1 MLGIIVTG
9 HGKFASGIGSGIELI
24 AGPQKKF
31 KLIDFVAG
39 MSSESLHQLF
49 IEAMDELNM
58 DDGIIF
64 LTDLAGG
71 TPFNQASMI
80 KANNKNI
87 GVIAGVNSPL
97 IIEGLFNRDT
107 TVEQFINNSM
117 QNGKTGIVNF
127 EMKERAKVSN
137 NNERI

>member
-107 TVEQFINNSM
+107 TVEQFINNSLK
-117 QNGKTGIVNF
+117 NGKTGIVNF

>member
-31 KLIDFVAG
+31 KLIDFDTG
-39 MSSESLHQLF
+39 MSPEILHQLF
-49 IEAMDELNM
+49 IKAIDELNI

-71 TPFNQASMI
+71 TPFNQAAMI
-80 KANNKNI
+80 KANNKNV

-97 IIEGLFNRDT
+97 IIEGLFNREV
-107 TVEQFINNSM
+107 TVDQFIENSL
-117 QNGKTGIVNF
+117 QSGKSGIVNF
-127 EMKERAKVSN
+127 EMKQKSKVSN
-137 NNERI
+137 SNERI